1 MNFVK
6 VMKRYYR
13 IENGIRKWFKNVLVV
28 DGMQIINPSEEQL
41 INAGYVEFIPPAKE
55 EPTEEEL
62 LRKAKEDKLNRL
74 HEYDSSKS
82 VNVCYIKY
90 GGQSISYWADKHERD
105 ALKSAVRDYITL
117 GKTEYRLDLREMG
130 ISITLPCELLLQML
144 AALEVYATECY
155 NRTTDHEFAI
165 KSLVTKDEIEA
176 YDFTVGYPEKLVFN
190 LDGEEPKEE
199 VKDEPKGEII
209 GEEVKNGLD

>member
-1 MNFVK
+1 
-6 VMKRYYR
+6 MKRYYR

-41 INAGYVEFIPPAKE
+41 LNAGYVEFIPPAKE
-55 EPTEEEL
+55 GPTEEEL
-62 LRKAKEDKLNRL
+62 LRKAKEDKLKSL

-82 VNVCYIKY
+82 VNVCYIRY

-105 ALKSAVRDYITL
+105 ALKSAVRDYIAL

-130 ISITLPCELLLQML
+130 ISITLSCELLLQML

-155 NRTTDHEFAI
+155 NKTTDHEFAI
-165 KSLVTKDEIEA
+165 KSLTTKDEMEA
-176 YDFTVGYPEKLVFN
+176 YDFSIGYPEKLVFN
-190 LDGEEPKEE
+190 LDGEEQKEE

-209 GEEVKNGLD
+209 EEEVENGLD